1 MIFPLATLFYVY
13 APWRVGWVNA
23 HYAEI
28 LKCYVKAVVAALN
41 QEKAL
46 VLVGVFSVV
55 KLQFLRRFV

>member
-1 MIFPLATLFYVY
+1 M
-13 APWRVGWVNA
+13 GWVNA

-28 LKCYVKAVVAALN
+28 LKCYVKAVVAASN

-46 VLVGVFSVV
+46 VLVGVFSVIV